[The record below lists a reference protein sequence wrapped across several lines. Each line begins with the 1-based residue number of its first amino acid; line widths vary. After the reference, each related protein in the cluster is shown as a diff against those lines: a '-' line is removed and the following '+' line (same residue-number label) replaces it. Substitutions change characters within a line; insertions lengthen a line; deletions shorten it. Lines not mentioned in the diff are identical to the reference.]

1 MIKVALTG
9 GIGSGKS
16 ATGDFFED
24 LGAVVVDA
32 DQLARDVIERGT
44 DGFDELVATFGDEV
58 LTNGILD
65 RSKLGQVVFSDPG
78 ARKTLEAIIHPRVAE
93 AFDEIVEDSPA
104 DSVIIYQIPI
114 LVETIE
120 KMGQDRFDYIITVEA
135 TLENRISRLKSRG
148 LKGYEIEARMKAQAT
163 DEQRAEIADLIFKND
178 GDLDSLL
185 RQVENVYEDVLLPR
199 ARANIS

>member
-1 MIKVALTG
+1 VIKVALTG

-16 ATGDFFED
+16 AAGDFFED

-32 DQLARDVIERGT
+32 DQLSRDVIERGT
-44 DGFDELVATFGDEV
+44 DGFDELVATFGDEI

-65 RSKLGQVVFSDPG
+65 RSKLGQIVFADPA

-93 AFDEIVEDSPA
+93 AFDEIIEDSPEDA
-104 DSVIIYQIPI
+104 VIIYQIPI
-114 LVETIE
+114 LVET
-120 KMGQDRFDYIITVEA
+120 KGQDRFDYVITVEA
-135 TLENRISRLKSRG
+135 TLENRISRLKNRG
-148 LKGYEIEARMKAQAT
+148 LKSYEIEARMKAQAT

>member
-16 ATGDFFED
+16 AAGDFFED

-32 DQLARDVIERGT
+32 DQLSRDVIERGT
-44 DGFDELVATFGDEV
+44 DGFDELVATFGDEI

-65 RSKLGQVVFSDPG
+65 RSKLGQIVFADPA

-93 AFDEIVEDSPA
+93 AFDEIIEDSPEDA
-104 DSVIIYQIPI
+104 VIIYQIPI
-114 LVETIE
+114 LVET
-120 KMGQDRFDYIITVEA
+120 KGQDRFDYVITVEA
-135 TLENRISRLKSRG
+135 TLENRISRLKNRG

>member
-16 ATGDFFED
+16 AAGDFFED

-44 DGFDELVATFGDEV
+44 DGFDELVAAFGDEI

-65 RSKLGQVVFSDPG
+65 RSKLGQIVFADPG
-78 ARKTLEAIIHPRVAE
+78 ARKTLEGIIHPRVAE
-93 AFDEIVEDSPA
+93 AFDEIVEDSPEDA
-104 DSVIIYQIPI
+104 VIIYQIPI
-114 LVETIE
+114 LVET
-120 KMGQDRFDYIITVEA
+120 KGQNRFDYVITVEA
-135 TLENRISRLKSRG
+135 SLENRISRLKDRG

-163 DEQRAEIADLIFKND
+163 DEQRAEIADSVFKND

-185 RQVENVYEDVLLPR
+185 RQVENIYEDVLLPR
-199 ARANIS
+199 AKANAS

>member
-16 ATGDFFED
+16 AAGDFFED

-44 DGFDELVATFGDEV
+44 DGFDELVATFGDEI

-65 RSKLGQVVFSDPG
+65 RSKLGQIVFADPG
-78 ARKTLEAIIHPRVAE
+78 ARKTLEGIIHPRVAE
-93 AFDEIVEDSPA
+93 AFDEIIEDSPDDA
-104 DSVIIYQIPI
+104 VIIYQIPI
-114 LVETIE
+114 LVET
-120 KMGQDRFDYIITVEA
+120 KGQDRFDYIITVEA
-135 TLENRISRLKSRG
+135 TLENRILRLKNRG
-148 LKGYEIEARMKAQAT
+148 LKGYEIEARMKVQAS
-163 DEQRAEIADLIFKND
+163 DEERAAIANLVFNND
-178 GDLDSLL
+178 GDMDQLL

-199 ARANIS
+199 AKASAS

>member
-16 ATGDFFED
+16 AAGDFFED

-32 DQLARDVIERGT
+32 DQLSRDVIERGT
-44 DGFDELVATFGDEV
+44 DGFDELVATFGDEI

-65 RSKLGQVVFSDPG
+65 RSKLGQIVFADPA
-78 ARKTLEAIIHPRVAE
+78 ARKTLESIIHPRVAE
-93 AFDEIVEDSPA
+93 AFDEIIEDSPEDA
-104 DSVIIYQIPI
+104 VIIYQIPI
-114 LVETIE
+114 LVET
-120 KMGQDRFDYIITVEA
+120 KGQDRFDYVITVEA
-135 TLENRISRLKSRG
+135 TLENRISRLKNRG
-148 LKGYEIEARMKAQAT
+148 LKSYEIEARMKAQAT

>member
-16 ATGDFFED
+16 AAGDFFED

-44 DGFDELVATFGDEV
+44 DGFDELVATFGDEI

-65 RSKLGQVVFSDPG
+65 RSKLGQIVFADPG
-78 ARKTLEAIIHPRVAE
+78 ARKTLEGIIHPRVAE
-93 AFDEIVEDSPA
+93 AFDEIIEDSPDDA
-104 DSVIIYQIPI
+104 VVIYQIPI
-114 LVETIE
+114 LVET
-120 KMGQDRFDYIITVEA
+120 KGQDRFDYIITVEA
-135 TLENRISRLKSRG
+135 TLENRISRLKNRG
-148 LKGYEIEARMKAQAT
+148 LKGYEIEARMKVQAT
-163 DEQRAEIADLIFKND
+163 DEERAAIADLVFNND
-178 GDLDSLL
+178 GDMDQLL

-199 ARANIS
+199 AQASAS